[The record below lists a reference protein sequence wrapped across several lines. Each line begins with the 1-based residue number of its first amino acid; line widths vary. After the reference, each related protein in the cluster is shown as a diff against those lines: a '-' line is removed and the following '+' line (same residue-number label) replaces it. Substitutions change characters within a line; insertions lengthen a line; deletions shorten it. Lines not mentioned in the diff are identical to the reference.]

1 MRTNIEIDEKLL
13 KAAMKATG
21 TTTKRET
28 VEQGLKAL
36 VRRRNLLRILD
47 LRGTIAWDGDL
58 EAMRLDR

>member
-13 KAAMKATG
+13 KAAMKAAG